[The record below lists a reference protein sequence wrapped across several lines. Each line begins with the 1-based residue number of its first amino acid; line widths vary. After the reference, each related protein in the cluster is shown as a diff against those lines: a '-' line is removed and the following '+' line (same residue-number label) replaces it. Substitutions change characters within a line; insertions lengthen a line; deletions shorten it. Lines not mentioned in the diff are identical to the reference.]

1 MTARTPTGE
10 TPFWLAYKSK
20 AVIPAEVGLTSYK
33 VGNYDKSRND
43 ESMRLQLDLVDEV
56 RATAKQKLARYQ
68 DLMAKHYNSKVKHK
82 DFQVGDLVLRKVI
95 GTTKDTSQGKL
106 GLIGKD
112 HIGSYHGI
120 GRELTT

>member
-1 MTARTPTGE
+1 M
-10 TPFWLAYKSK
+10 
-20 AVIPAEVGLTSYK
+20 
-33 VGNYDKSRND
+33 GNYDKSRND

-120 GRELTT
+120 GRELTA